1 VQYLIS
7 TLDNDT
13 YWIRRETYNITNPEP
28 LKTEEICEI
37 LKSYG
42 MHNSNWKLGDRSQLK
57 AHANRSNCVLD
68 TSKLQEIFPIRT
80 EKQAIIECCEQI
92 VADQK
97 ARIAAIANDGGDY
110 E

>member
-1 VQYLIS
+1 
-7 TLDNDT
+7 
-13 YWIRRETYNITNPEP
+13 
-28 LKTEEICEI
+28 
-37 LKSYG
+37 
-42 MHNSNWKLGDRSQLK
+42 LK